1 MRLKVYSGPL
11 GNLREPPFDGDEMN
25 LHMPQDPEA
34 ESELKNLAAVPYQI
48 ISPGNNAPIIGIYQD
63 SMLGSY
69 RFTRENISFS
79 HKEAMNLLMMFD
91 RVNPA
96 ALTGGK
102 SVNDRISNFEVMSQ
116 ILPPLSIKVK
126 NKQFDGEKENI
137 AESNNVVEIKDGHYL
152 RGQMDKGILGSG
164 TKGLIHRVCNSFGNM
179 ASAKFIDDLQNIVTE
194 YMKQSSFSVGI
205 SDLITSA
212 TTNAK
217 IISIITDK
225 KTDVK
230 KLIDQVQ
237 VGIFENNSGKTNEEE
252 FETKIN
258 NILGKAQSEA
268 GREAL
273 KNLSKDNRF
282 VIMFNAGSKGTEIN
296 IQQMTACLGQQ
307 NVDGKRIPYGFEH
320 RTLPHYTKY
329 DDSPVARGFVESSY
343 INGLSPQEV
352 FFHAMGGRIGL
363 IDTAVKSVVSNT
375 PIIIIENGEPRYVE
389 IGKWIDNQLD
399 NCATPEDIQH
409 FTERRMELLN
419 TANIYIPTTDENGIV
434 TWGEVTAVTRHDP
447 GTELYEIK
455 TSGGRSVI
463 VTESKSLLIWNSV
476 AKKLVETLTPEIK
489 VGDCVPV
496 TAELCEPPIIKESI
510 DMSVYLPKTK
520 YIYGT
525 EFNTAIQMME
535 HAMEERSKI
544 PDGWWEENNGLNF
557 VLPYV
562 KKASLQ
568 RTLIRS
574 NTDNIKSGFI
584 YPYHAARKGT
594 SISDHFEL
602 NEENGIFIGLFLAE
616 GNAFRN
622 TVTITNMNDD
632 IIAFMK
638 NWFEKK
644 NICSTERRRI
654 NKIGGTTRTIT
665 GNSSILATFITKL
678 VGSGA
683 ANKYVPTEAFIAP
696 RAFVKGLL
704 NGYYS
709 GDGTIGKNS
718 VEVGSASSR
727 LIEGISMLCSRFG
740 IFGKVFKTQLK
751 SNNLGTQNIKPTY
764 RLSIRA
770 QWGQKFA
777 ETISLIDDKK
787 MKKMSGIKWNTNHR
801 NFETYND
808 IVLDKIVEINIVGVE
823 KYPKVYDLTI
833 PSTLNFGLANGLQVR
848 DTSTTGYIQRR
859 LIKGMEDLMVN
870 YDMTV
875 RSSKGKVVQFSYGDD
890 GIDTIKVEN
899 QEIPIVEMTMQDIYA
914 HFNVPEDDK
923 GKSKAL
929 SGMFVKSAL
938 TRQKKQ
944 EAELNEK
951 CKKYTDYMIENRSKI
966 IKNIFNYKSDKVV
979 RLPVAFMHIIQNVM
993 GQQNVNPNSLVDIT
1007 MLEAFD
1013 LIEETFDNLL
1023 KIQYAKP
1030 TELFRVMYF
1039 YYLSPKDLL
1048 LNKRFNKKALDI
1060 LMQTIV
1066 LDYKRSIVAP
1076 GEMVGMI
1083 AAQSIG
1089 EPTTQMSQPFCEHIR
1104 CAKINKNTKMIS
1116 MVSGPIGELCDA
1128 VIEANPDYT
1137 FNTGHVDSVETL
1149 LDTLEDEYYIIGVD
1163 AQEKTHWNKISHV
1176 SRHPVNGN
1184 LMTCTTKSGRK
1195 VTTTLSHSHLVRD
1208 NQTVVPIVGADLKEG
1223 MRIPVAKHIDNTFVN
1238 EFVKIGS
1245 QDCKLDYL
1253 FGWFVGAY
1261 LAEGNVT
1268 KYSVCITNI
1277 SEHFINQTKQ
1287 FAARFDK
1294 TCNVNKRQGEYGP
1307 STQTSFSCKHVAE
1320 LLLSTCGTGSFVKI
1334 VPNFAFLAP
1343 LEFKAGL
1350 IQAYMD
1356 GDGNFQ
1362 SDEKHHQIR
1371 CCSRSKQLS
1380 KDMALMLNYF
1390 DIFASIKENFV
1401 RGSPIY
1407 NLSISAKYAKQYED
1421 KIGSLVHADKLMNL
1435 VKYCE
1440 RTDAINLSDEI
1451 DKITGLG
1458 EIIAK
1463 CGKVLKLPGQ
1473 SRNYG
1478 RWAKKESI
1486 GRRTLEKY
1494 IEVFET
1500 SENVELISE
1509 ELRILKQAASSGVIW
1524 DEIVNIEIIV
1534 PDQSEYVYDFT
1545 VPANQTF
1552 MTDYG
1557 VIVHNTLNSVTY
1569 ETEIIVRDREGRI
1582 KKTQIGDF
1590 IENKIKVATKTEYYK
1605 DKDTTYSEVDDYYE
1619 IPSCTED
1626 GEMLWKRIEAVTKHP
1641 VINTDGTNVMLKITT
1656 KEQREVIVTKAKGI
1670 LKLVNGKIIGITGEE
1685 LNVGDYLPV
1694 SKMQVDFAETKELD
1708 LRTILSPTE
1717 YIYSSEIEKAKA
1729 VMTEHHW
1736 WSKHQG
1742 STFTLPYKRSDTFV
1756 AKVSEK
1762 LRPGCKTK
1770 TTFAP
1775 GCVYMLQSNFND
1787 YQIPENLPLDYNLG
1801 YLVGAYA
1808 AEGCMNRFQVSI
1820 ANNVNSYF
1828 APILEF
1834 CEKHHL
1840 TTKIYKVEDKNQK
1853 GWTSQDIRIYSTV
1866 LCRLLEHFCG
1876 KLSHNKFVSNEIIFS
1891 NKECLLGFMDAY
1903 IGGDGCVNTN
1913 SKQIGH
1919 SPDISMASV
1928 SKELLMDV
1936 QQILNILGVY
1946 SKIYKPK
1953 KMETNNRGSKDIKQ
1967 IYQLFVRNKQ
1977 SQKLASMLN
1986 IKLDYKQEN
1995 LKKILAHDF
2004 KYEYCHSDTMV
2015 PNEIDG
2021 QIVMIPRDKMTNCFD
2036 TYFDKVI
2043 SIEEVSNTTNY
2054 AYDLTISDTRNFN
2067 IYNGLANRDT
2077 FHFAGVASKSNVT
2090 RGVPRIEEILS
2101 LSASLKNPSLTVY
2114 LKPEEETD
2122 RDKASTIQYMLEH
2135 TRLEEIVKSIEIC
2148 FDPDDLNTLIDE
2160 DKNTMAQYREFETMV
2175 AECLNSPVEEEQG
2188 DKSKWII
2195 RIIMDPEV
2203 MLEKNITMDDVNF
2216 TLNNTYKDEISCVY
2230 SDYNADKLV
2239 FRIRM
2244 KNIIDNAKSR
2254 SQKKAKLNP
2263 LDQSDQI
2270 YILKNFQDTLLN
2282 NIVLRGVKNI
2292 NKVILRKIKDN
2303 LVEKAGA
2310 YIKKDIWVL
2319 DTIGTN
2325 MLDVLG
2331 LDYIDPNRTFSN
2343 DIIEIYHVLGMEAA
2357 RFALYNELAEVL
2369 EFDGAY
2375 VNAHHMALLCDRMT
2389 FNYKMVSIFRHGIN
2403 NDDIGPIAKASF
2415 EETPEMFLKAARHA
2429 ELDTMRGISAN
2440 VMCGQE
2446 GLYGTASFQVVL
2458 DINEMINLD
2467 EKYKYECKADE
2478 DIIEESLF
2486 AGLSE
2491 KEEVCSKRQLEIDTN
2506 VSNLKM
2512 EEMGNDNDYDPF
2524 A

>member
-1 MRLKVYSGPL
+1 MNYEGLATLSLLKIQSGPL

-79 HKEAMNLLMMFD
+79 QKEAMNLLMMFD
-91 RVNPA
+91 RVNPK
-96 ALTGGK
+96 ALSGNRGTNEK
-102 SVNDRISNFEVMSQ
+102 VTNFEVMSQ

-179 ASAKFIDDLQNIVTE
+179 AAAKFIDDLQNIVTE
-194 YMKQSSFSVGI
+194 YMKQSAFSVGI

-230 KLIDQVQ
+230 NLIDQVQ
-237 VGIFENNSGKTNEEE
+237 VGVFENNSGKTNEEE

-363 IDTAVKSVVSNT
+363 IDTAVK
-375 PIIIIENGEPRYVE
+375 
-389 IGKWIDNQLD
+389 
-399 NCATPEDIQH
+399 
-409 FTERRMELLN
+409 
-419 TANIYIPTTDENGIV
+419 
-434 TWGEVTAVTRHDP
+434 
-447 GTELYEIK
+447 
-455 TSGGRSVI
+455 
-463 VTESKSLLIWNSV
+463 
-476 AKKLVETLTPEIK
+476 
-489 VGDCVPV
+489 
-496 TAELCEPPIIKESI
+496 
-510 DMSVYLPKTK
+510 
-520 YIYGT
+520 
-525 EFNTAIQMME
+525 
-535 HAMEERSKI
+535 
-544 PDGWWEENNGLNF
+544 
-557 VLPYV
+557 
-562 KKASLQ
+562 
-568 RTLIRS
+568 
-574 NTDNIKSGFI
+574 
-584 YPYHAARKGT
+584 
-594 SISDHFEL
+594 
-602 NEENGIFIGLFLAE
+602 
-616 GNAFRN
+616 
-622 TVTITNMNDD
+622 
-632 IIAFMK
+632 
-638 NWFEKK
+638 
-644 NICSTERRRI
+644 
-654 NKIGGTTRTIT
+654 
-665 GNSSILATFITKL
+665 
-678 VGSGA
+678 
-683 ANKYVPTEAFIAP
+683 
-696 RAFVKGLL
+696 
-704 NGYYS
+704 
-709 GDGTIGKNS
+709 
-718 VEVGSASSR
+718 
-727 LIEGISMLCSRFG
+727 
-740 IFGKVFKTQLK
+740 
-751 SNNLGTQNIKPTY
+751 
-764 RLSIRA
+764 
-770 QWGQKFA
+770 
-777 ETISLIDDKK
+777 
-787 MKKMSGIKWNTNHR
+787 
-801 NFETYND
+801 
-808 IVLDKIVEINIVGVE
+808 
-823 KYPKVYDLTI
+823 
-833 PSTLNFGLANGLQVR
+833 
-848 DTSTTGYIQRR
+848 TSTTGYIQRR

-875 RSSKGKVVQFSYGDD
+875 RSNKSKVVQFSYGDD
-890 GIDTIKVEN
+890 SIDTIKVEN
-899 QEIPIVEMTMQDIYA
+899 QEIPIVDMTIQDIYA
-914 HFNVPEDDK
+914 HFNVPEDTK

-944 EAELNEK
+944 EDKINEK
-951 CKKYTDYMIENRSKI
+951 CKQYTNYMIENRDKI
-966 IKNIFNYKSDKVV
+966 IKNIFNFKSDKVV

-1023 KIQYAKP
+1023 KIHYAPP

-1060 LMQTIV
+1060 LLQTIV

-1089 EPTTQMSQPFCEHIR
+1089 EPTTQMSAPFCEHIR

-1128 VIEANPDYT
+1128 VIESNPDYT

-1149 LDTLEDEYYIIGVD
+1149 LDALEDEYYIIGVD
-1163 AQEKTHWNKISHV
+1163 GEEKTHWNKISHV

-1184 LMTCTTKSGRK
+1184 LITCTTKSGRK
-1195 VTTTLSHSHLVRD
+1195 VTTTLSHSHLIRE
-1208 NQTVVPIVGADLKEG
+1208 NQTVVPIVGADLVEG

-1238 EFVKIGS
+1238 EIVKIGS
-1245 QDCKLDYL
+1245 QDYKLDYL
-1253 FGWFVGAY
+1253 FGWFIGAY
-1261 LAEGNVT
+1261 LAEGHLS
-1268 KYSVCITNI
+1268 KQSGKQSVNGTINITNI
-1277 SEHFINQTKQ
+1277 SEHFIEQTKQ
-1287 FAARFDK
+1287 FASRFGK
-1294 TCNVNKRQGEYGP
+1294 ECRLNNRPGEYGP
-1307 STQTSFSCKHVAE
+1307 GMTTSFNCKLVAE
-1320 LLLSTCGTGSFVKI
+1320 FLLSTCNNGSFVKY
-1334 VPNFAFLAP
+1334 VPDFAFLAP
-1343 LEFKAGL
+1343 IEFKAGL

-1371 CCSRSKQLS
+1371 SCSRSQQLS
-1380 KDMALMLNYF
+1380 KDMALLLNYF
-1390 DIFASIKENFV
+1390 DIFASIKENIV
-1401 RGSPIY
+1401 KGSPIY
-1407 NLSISAKYAKQYED
+1407 NLSISAKYAKLYEEQ
-1421 KIGSLVHADKLMNL
+1421 IGSLVHADKLMNL

-1440 RTDAINLSDEI
+1440 RTDAHNLSDEI
-1451 DKITGLG
+1451 DKINGLG
-1458 EIIAK
+1458 EVVAK
-1463 CGKVLKLPGQ
+1463 CGKKLALPGQ

-1500 SENVELISE
+1500 NENVHLIAD
-1509 ELRILKQAASSGVIW
+1509 ELRILKQAAQSGVIW

-1534 PDQSEYVYDFT
+1534 PDQTEYVYDFT

-1557 VIVHNTLNSVTY
+1557 VIVHNTLN
-1569 ETEIIVRDREGRI
+1569 
-1582 KKTQIGDF
+1582 
-1590 IENKIKVATKTEYYK
+1590 
-1605 DKDTTYSEVDDYYE
+1605 
-1619 IPSCTED
+1619 
-1626 GEMLWKRIEAVTKHP
+1626 
-1641 VINTDGTNVMLKITT
+1641 
-1656 KEQREVIVTKAKGI
+1656 
-1670 LKLVNGKIIGITGEE
+1670 
-1685 LNVGDYLPV
+1685 
-1694 SKMQVDFAETKELD
+1694 
-1708 LRTILSPTE
+1708 
-1717 YIYSSEIEKAKA
+1717 
-1729 VMTEHHW
+1729 
-1736 WSKHQG
+1736 
-1742 STFTLPYKRSDTFV
+1742 
-1756 AKVSEK
+1756 
-1762 LRPGCKTK
+1762 
-1770 TTFAP
+1770 
-1775 GCVYMLQSNFND
+1775 
-1787 YQIPENLPLDYNLG
+1787 
-1801 YLVGAYA
+1801 
-1808 AEGCMNRFQVSI
+1808 
-1820 ANNVNSYF
+1820 
-1828 APILEF
+1828 
-1834 CEKHHL
+1834 
-1840 TTKIYKVEDKNQK
+1840 
-1853 GWTSQDIRIYSTV
+1853 
-1866 LCRLLEHFCG
+1866 
-1876 KLSHNKFVSNEIIFS
+1876 
-1891 NKECLLGFMDAY
+1891 
-1903 IGGDGCVNTN
+1903 
-1913 SKQIGH
+1913 
-1919 SPDISMASV
+1919 
-1928 SKELLMDV
+1928 
-1936 QQILNILGVY
+1936 
-1946 SKIYKPK
+1946 
-1953 KMETNNRGSKDIKQ
+1953 
-1967 IYQLFVRNKQ
+1967 
-1977 SQKLASMLN
+1977 
-1986 IKLDYKQEN
+1986 
-1995 LKKILAHDF
+1995 
-2004 KYEYCHSDTMV
+2004 
-2015 PNEIDG
+2015 
-2021 QIVMIPRDKMTNCFD
+2021 
-2036 TYFDKVI
+2036 
-2043 SIEEVSNTTNY
+2043 
-2054 AYDLTISDTRNFN
+2054 
-2067 IYNGLANRDT
+2067 T

-2101 LSASLKNPSLTVY
+2101 LSASLKNPSLTVF
-2114 LKPEEETD
+2114 LKPEDETD
-2122 RDKASTIQYMLEH
+2122 REKASTIQYMLEH

-2148 FDPDDLNTLIDE
+2148 FDPDDLNTMIDE

-2175 AECLNSPVEEEQG
+2175 AECLGSQVEEDQG

-2216 TLNNTYKDEISCVY
+2216 TLNNTYKDEITCIY

-2244 KNIIDNAKSR
+2244 KNILDNAKSK

-2270 YILKNFQDTLLN
+2270 YMLKNFQDTLLN

-2310 YIKKDIWVL
+2310 YVKKDIWVL

-2331 LDYIDPNRTFSN
+2331 LDYIDPSRTYSN
-2343 DIIEIYHVLGMEAA
+2343 DIIEIFNVLGMEAA

-2389 FNYKMVSIFRHGIN
+2389 FTHKMISIFRHGIN

-2446 GLYGTASFQVVL
+2446 GYFGTAAFQVVL

-2467 EKYKYECKADE
+2467 EKYKYEYKSNE

-2486 AGLSE
+2486 SGVE
-2491 KEEVCSKRQLEIDTN
+2491 DKDEICSKKQMEINTN
-2506 VSNLKM
+2506 VMHIRL
-2512 EEMGNDNDYDPF
+2512 EEMGKDNDYDPF

>member
-1 MRLKVYSGPL
+1 VLVNYEGLAILSLLKIQSGPL
-11 GNLREPPFDGDEMN
+11 GNLWEPPFDGDEMN

-69 RFTRENISFS
+69 RFTRENINFT

-96 ALTGGK
+96 ALTGGRT
-102 SVNDRISNFEVMSQ
+102 VNDRISNFEVLSQ

-194 YMKQSSFSVGI
+194 YMKQSAFSVGI

-225 KTDVK
+225 KVDVK
-230 KLIDQVQ
+230 NLIDQVQ
-237 VGIFENNSGKTNEEE
+237 VGVFENNSGKTNEEE

-363 IDTAVKSVVSNT
+363 IDTAVK
-375 PIIIIENGEPRYVE
+375 
-389 IGKWIDNQLD
+389 
-399 NCATPEDIQH
+399 
-409 FTERRMELLN
+409 
-419 TANIYIPTTDENGIV
+419 
-434 TWGEVTAVTRHDP
+434 
-447 GTELYEIK
+447 
-455 TSGGRSVI
+455 
-463 VTESKSLLIWNSV
+463 
-476 AKKLVETLTPEIK
+476 
-489 VGDCVPV
+489 
-496 TAELCEPPIIKESI
+496 
-510 DMSVYLPKTK
+510 
-520 YIYGT
+520 
-525 EFNTAIQMME
+525 
-535 HAMEERSKI
+535 
-544 PDGWWEENNGLNF
+544 
-557 VLPYV
+557 
-562 KKASLQ
+562 
-568 RTLIRS
+568 
-574 NTDNIKSGFI
+574 
-584 YPYHAARKGT
+584 
-594 SISDHFEL
+594 
-602 NEENGIFIGLFLAE
+602 
-616 GNAFRN
+616 
-622 TVTITNMNDD
+622 
-632 IIAFMK
+632 
-638 NWFEKK
+638 
-644 NICSTERRRI
+644 
-654 NKIGGTTRTIT
+654 
-665 GNSSILATFITKL
+665 
-678 VGSGA
+678 
-683 ANKYVPTEAFIAP
+683 
-696 RAFVKGLL
+696 
-704 NGYYS
+704 
-709 GDGTIGKNS
+709 
-718 VEVGSASSR
+718 
-727 LIEGISMLCSRFG
+727 
-740 IFGKVFKTQLK
+740 
-751 SNNLGTQNIKPTY
+751 
-764 RLSIRA
+764 
-770 QWGQKFA
+770 
-777 ETISLIDDKK
+777 
-787 MKKMSGIKWNTNHR
+787 
-801 NFETYND
+801 
-808 IVLDKIVEINIVGVE
+808 
-823 KYPKVYDLTI
+823 
-833 PSTLNFGLANGLQVR
+833 
-848 DTSTTGYIQRR
+848 TSTTGYIQRR

-875 RSSKGKVVQFSYGDD
+875 RSNKGKIVQFSYGDD
-890 GIDTIKVEN
+890 SVDTIKVEN
-899 QEIPIVEMTMQDIYA
+899 QEIPIVDMTVQDIYA
-914 HFNVPEDDK
+914 HFNIPQDNK
-923 GKSKAL
+923 GKTKAL

-938 TRQKKQ
+938 ARQKKQ
-944 EAELNEK
+944 EPQINEL
-951 CKKYTDYMIENRSKI
+951 CKKYTDYMIENRTAI

-1007 MLEAFD
+1007 MLEAFEI
-1013 LIEETFDNLL
+1013 IEETFDNLL
-1023 KIQYAKP
+1023 KIHYAKP
-1030 TELFRVMYF
+1030 TELFKVMYF

-1048 LNKRFNKKALDI
+1048 LNKRFNKKALEI
-1060 LMQTIV
+1060 LLETIV
-1066 LDYKRSIVAP
+1066 LDYKRSIIAP

-1089 EPTTQMSQPFCEHIR
+1089 EPTTQMSQRYCERIR
-1104 CAKINKNTKMIS
+1104 CAKINKNTKIIS
-1116 MVSGPIGELCDA
+1116 MVSGPIGELCDGL
-1128 VIEANPDYT
+1128 IEENPSFT

-1149 LDTLEDEYYIIGVD
+1149 LDALDHEYYIIGVD
-1163 AQEKTHWNKISHV
+1163 AEEKTHWNKISHV

-1184 LMTCTTKSGRK
+1184 MMKVTTKSGRI
-1195 VTTTLSHSHLVRD
+1195 VHTTTSHSHLIRD
-1208 NQTVVPIVGADLKEG
+1208 NQTVVPITGANMKEG

-1238 EFVKIGS
+1238 EFVTIDNKEY
-1245 QDCKLDYL
+1245 KLDYL

-1261 LAEGNVT
+1261 LAEGHLT
-1268 KYSVCITNI
+1268 KKTGSQDVKGTINITNI
-1277 SEHFINQTKQ
+1277 SEYFIENTKQ
-1287 FAARFDK
+1287 FASRFDK
-1294 TCNVNKRQGEYGP
+1294 NCRLNTRPGEYGP
-1307 STQTSFSCKHVAE
+1307 GTTTIFTCKVLADF
-1320 LLLSTCGTGSFVKI
+1320 LLSSCNNGSFVKHL
-1334 VPNFAFLAP
+1334 PDFAFLAP

-1362 SDEKHHQIR
+1362 SDEMHHQIR

-1380 KDMALMLNYF
+1380 KDIALLLNYF

-1401 RGSPIY
+1401 KGSAIY

-1421 KIGSLVHADKLMNL
+1421 QIGTLLHKDKLMNL

-1440 RTDAINLSDEI
+1440 RTDAHNLSDEI
-1451 DKITGLG
+1451 DKINGLG

-1478 RWAKKESI
+1478 RWAKKDSI

-1500 SENVELISE
+1500 SENAGLISD
-1509 ELRILKQAASSGVIW
+1509 ELQILKQAASSGVIW
-1524 DEIVNIEIIV
+1524 DEIVNIEIYNLD
-1534 PDQSEYVYDFT
+1534 PSEYVYDFT

-1557 VIVHNTLNSVTY
+1557 VIVHNTLN
-1569 ETEIIVRDREGRI
+1569 
-1582 KKTQIGDF
+1582 
-1590 IENKIKVATKTEYYK
+1590 
-1605 DKDTTYSEVDDYYE
+1605 
-1619 IPSCTED
+1619 
-1626 GEMLWKRIEAVTKHP
+1626 
-1641 VINTDGTNVMLKITT
+1641 
-1656 KEQREVIVTKAKGI
+1656 
-1670 LKLVNGKIIGITGEE
+1670 
-1685 LNVGDYLPV
+1685 
-1694 SKMQVDFAETKELD
+1694 
-1708 LRTILSPTE
+1708 
-1717 YIYSSEIEKAKA
+1717 
-1729 VMTEHHW
+1729 
-1736 WSKHQG
+1736 
-1742 STFTLPYKRSDTFV
+1742 
-1756 AKVSEK
+1756 
-1762 LRPGCKTK
+1762 
-1770 TTFAP
+1770 
-1775 GCVYMLQSNFND
+1775 
-1787 YQIPENLPLDYNLG
+1787 
-1801 YLVGAYA
+1801 
-1808 AEGCMNRFQVSI
+1808 
-1820 ANNVNSYF
+1820 
-1828 APILEF
+1828 
-1834 CEKHHL
+1834 
-1840 TTKIYKVEDKNQK
+1840 
-1853 GWTSQDIRIYSTV
+1853 
-1866 LCRLLEHFCG
+1866 
-1876 KLSHNKFVSNEIIFS
+1876 
-1891 NKECLLGFMDAY
+1891 
-1903 IGGDGCVNTN
+1903 
-1913 SKQIGH
+1913 
-1919 SPDISMASV
+1919 
-1928 SKELLMDV
+1928 
-1936 QQILNILGVY
+1936 
-1946 SKIYKPK
+1946 
-1953 KMETNNRGSKDIKQ
+1953 
-1967 IYQLFVRNKQ
+1967 
-1977 SQKLASMLN
+1977 
-1986 IKLDYKQEN
+1986 
-1995 LKKILAHDF
+1995 
-2004 KYEYCHSDTMV
+2004 
-2015 PNEIDG
+2015 
-2021 QIVMIPRDKMTNCFD
+2021 
-2036 TYFDKVI
+2036 
-2043 SIEEVSNTTNY
+2043 
-2054 AYDLTISDTRNFN
+2054 
-2067 IYNGLANRDT
+2067 T

-2101 LSASLKNPSLTVY
+2101 LSASLKNPSLTVF
-2114 LKPEEETD
+2114 LKPEDETD

-2160 DKNTMAQYREFETMV
+2160 DKTTMAQYREFETMIG
-2175 AECLNSPVEEEQG
+2175 ECLNSPAEEQG
-2188 DKSKWII
+2188 EKSKWII

-2216 TLNNTYKDEISCVY
+2216 TLNNTYKEEISCIY

-2244 KNIIDNAKSR
+2244 NNIIDNAKSR

-2270 YILKNFQDTLLN
+2270 YILKNFQDSLLT

-2303 LVEKAGA
+2303 LVENAGA
-2310 YIKKDIWVL
+2310 YVKKDIWVL

-2331 LDYIDPNRTFSN
+2331 LDYIDPTRTYSN
-2343 DIIEIYHVLGMEAA
+2343 DIIEIYNVLGMEAA

-2389 FNYKMVSIFRHGIN
+2389 FNYKMISIFRHGIN

-2446 GLYGTASFQVVL
+2446 GLYGTAAFQVVL

-2467 EKYKYECKADE
+2467 EKYKFEFKSNE
-2478 DIIEESLF
+2478 DIIEQALF
-2486 AGLSE
+2486 SGL
-2491 KEEVCSKRQLEIDTN
+2491 EETEEQCSKRQLKIDTN
-2506 VSNLKM
+2506 VSNLVMKAM
-2512 EEMGNDNDYDPF
+2512 DTDNDYNPF